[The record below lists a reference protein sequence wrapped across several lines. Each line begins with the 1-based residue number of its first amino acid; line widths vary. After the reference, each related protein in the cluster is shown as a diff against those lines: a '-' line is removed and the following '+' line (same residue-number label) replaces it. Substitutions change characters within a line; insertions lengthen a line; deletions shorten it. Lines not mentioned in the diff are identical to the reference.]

1 MKNLRLSDETFDQ
14 LKDFVV
20 DPFDDTPEVVINR
33 LIDIVNKAKSR
44 WSPLDRYAN
53 KDESKSQL
61 NRENVDEAVKVL

>member
-44 WSPLDRYAN
+44 WSPLDRYAK
-53 KDESKSQL
+53 KDESSPQL